1 MTYIN
6 NKLILACLLLNSCAY
21 LEYREMY
28 DFAKVSIVG
37 VDDIEID
44 PSYLEDRE
52 FSFIKVKLGRS
63 KVATLTL
70 VSVQDNIY
78 EWIGANNERIITMHG
93 RVIATS
99 GLEYNLQILNTAKIG
114 DVVDIEKNLL
124 ISLSEPSAIV
134 SQSITSFTLGED
146 KLELERTYL
155 SKRYK
160 EVYVTDSYKWAGSN
174 YYWIDPKT
182 NLPLKTISSPH
193 PYLDKLEIEFYYKF

>member
-134 SQSITSFTLGED
+134 SQSIT
-146 KLELERTYL
+146 L
-155 SKRYK
+155 SL
-160 EVYVTDSYKWAGSN
+160 
-174 YYWIDPKT
+174 IH
-182 NLPLKTISSPH
+182 ISEPTR
-193 PYLDKLEIEFYYKF
+193 PY